1 MHIKMTF
8 SSKSAFFK
16 GERENP
22 FKGVDQDK
30 AMLWFYEQSYSITGD
45 ERGQIDEY
53 RCYVKEFR
61 EDDGVPEGYKAL
73 LFNRYMKTA
82 YSVVDA
88 IPEFKAFYEK
98 WYG

>member
-1 MHIKMTF
+1 MF
-8 SSKSAFFK
+8 EFFRYFK
-16 GERENP
+16 GERGNP
-22 FKGVDQDK
+22 FEGVDQDK
-30 AMLWFYEQSYSITGD
+30 AALWFYEECYSIVGD
-45 ERGQIDEY
+45 ERGLIDEY

-88 IPEFKAFYEK
+88 IPEFKGFYEK
-98 WYG
+98 YYG

>member
-1 MHIKMTF
+1 M
-8 SSKSAFFK
+8 
-16 GERENP
+16 
-22 FKGVDQDK
+22 
-30 AMLWFYEQSYSITGD
+30 
-45 ERGQIDEY
+45 
-53 RCYVKEFR
+53 KEFR

-98 WYG
+98 YYG

>member
-1 MHIKMTF
+1 MF
-8 SSKSAFFK
+8 KSFWCFM

-22 FKGVDQDK
+22 FEGMDKDK
-30 AMLWFYEQSYSITGD
+30 AMLWFYEQCYSDVGD
-45 ERGQIDEY
+45 ERGLIAEY

-73 LFNRYMKTA
+73 LFNRYMRTA
-82 YSVVDA
+82 YSVADE
-88 IPEFKAFYEK
+88 IPAFKPFYEK

>member
-1 MHIKMTF
+1 MF
-8 SSKSAFFK
+8 EFFRYFK

-22 FKGVDQDK
+22 FKGVEQNK
-30 AMLWFYEQSYSITGD
+30 AMLWFYEQCYSITGD
-45 ERGQIDEY
+45 DRAQIDEY

-82 YSVVDA
+82 YSVSDEISA
-88 IPEFKAFYEK
+88 FKAFYEK
-98 WYG
+98 RYG

>member
-1 MHIKMTF
+1 MF
-8 SSKSAFFK
+8 EFFRYFK

-22 FKGVDQDK
+22 FERVDQNK
-30 AMLWFYEQSYSITGD
+30 AALWFCEQGYSITGD
-45 ERGQIDEY
+45 ERGLIDEY

-82 YSVVDA
+82 FSVVDA
-88 IPEFKAFYEK
+88 IPEFKAFYEEY
-98 WYG
+98 YG

>member
-1 MHIKMTF
+1 MPGF
-8 SSKSAFFK
+8 FRYFK

-22 FKGVDQDK
+22 FEGVDQDK
-30 AMLWFYEQSYSITGD
+30 AMLWFYEQCYSDVGG
-45 ERGQIDEY
+45 ERGLIAEY

-73 LFNRYMKTA
+73 LFNRYMRTA
-82 YSVVDA
+82 YSVSDE
-88 IPEFKAFYEK
+88 IPAFKTFYEK